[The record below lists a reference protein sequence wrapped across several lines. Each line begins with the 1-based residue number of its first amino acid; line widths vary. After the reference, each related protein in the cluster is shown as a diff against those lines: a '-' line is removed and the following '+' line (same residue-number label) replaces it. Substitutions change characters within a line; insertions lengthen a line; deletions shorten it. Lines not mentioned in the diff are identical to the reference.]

1 VKFNYQSKGMK
12 TFPANGGE
20 GLKGIKKPNKEKA
33 SLKTKQGVKRLVL
46 LQPLMLELYPCS
58 IN

>member
-1 VKFNYQSKGMK
+1 MK